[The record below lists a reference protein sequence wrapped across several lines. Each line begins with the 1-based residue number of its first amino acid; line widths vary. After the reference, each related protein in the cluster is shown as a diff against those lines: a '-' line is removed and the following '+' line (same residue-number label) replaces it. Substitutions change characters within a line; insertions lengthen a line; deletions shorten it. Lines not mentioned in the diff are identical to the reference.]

1 MRFRHR
7 QTVHM
12 VLQLGKM
19 ITLFIIG
26 GLVIHTSIMFLDYF
40 LVPEP
45 FYLNLRKNFLES
57 IFSAFMIPM
66 IGMYGLSSLSIYFL
80 WDRKK
85 KALLL
90 AHKKEAQSEKVEVVL
105 KSMQRLTAILAEHIA
120 VHNAEIINQVQRRKK
135 QGRPLSEKVE
145 KASIKIAHAL
155 KSLSEIS
162 FVFPYNDYRPE
173 HVEDIER
180 TLQSKLGEV
189 TVYQETKEYAPGIE
203 KRNPS
208 SRISLSQDI
217 L

>member
-1 MRFRHR
+1 MRFRDG
-7 QTVHM
+7 QATHM
-12 VLQLGKM
+12 TLKTGKA
-19 ITLFIIG
+19 ITIFIIG
-26 GLVIHTSIMFLDYF
+26 GMVIHTLIMFLDYF

-45 FYLNLRKNFLES
+45 FYLNLHKNFAES

-173 HVEDIER
+173 HVEDIEK
-180 TLQSKLGEV
+180 TLQSKLDEV
-189 TVYQETKEYAPGIE
+189 TAYQETKEYVPGIE
-203 KRNPS
+203 KRNS
-208 SRISLSQDI
+208 SRRIWL
-217 L
+217 